1 MSRCFKMNMWRL
13 LLSLLSALLC
23 ALLVLAAYGYWGLDE
38 KTATKT
44 DIAGTGKEPSL
55 ATITQG
61 AYLAKQANCMGCHT
75 ARGGAEYAGGR
86 VMQSEFGNFI
96 TPNIT
101 PDKKTGIGEW
111 SADDFWNALHNGK
124 GKRGQLLY
132 PAFPFANYTHITRAD
147 SDAMYAYFQT
157 LTPIAQTNAPHDL
170 AFPYSQ
176 RAAISVWRA
185 LFFRPG
191 ELKPETN
198 QSLSWNRGAYLVRGL
213 GHCSACHSA
222 RNQLGAN
229 QGSADISGGE
239 MAGILWYAP
248 SLVSKQELNL
258 PAMPAAELDAL
269 LKHGANQHRSVVG
282 PMAEVVKNSLQY
294 WSDGDIAAMREYLQA
309 QKQVVS
315 ADPDLLDRSLQRA
328 QVSDEELSRLLER
341 GQKIYVKHCAECHG
355 RDGEGRPGVYPALKG
370 NATLQMSSVTNPV
383 RIILVG
389 GFAPNTAGNSRPYGM
404 PPFAPFLDD
413 TEVAL
418 VMTYIRNSWGNKG
431 SVISPSEVNPYRT
444 APLD

>member
-1 MSRCFKMNMWRL
+1 MSKRLNINVWRL
-13 LLSLLSALLC
+13 LVSVFALLLI
-23 ALLVLAAYGYWGLDE
+23 LLFAFAAYGYWRLDE
-38 KTATKT
+38 NSTQTPST
-44 DIAGTGKEPSL
+44 SSTSKEVSL

-61 AYLAKQANCMGCHT
+61 AYLAKQANCLGCHT

-101 PDKKTGIGEW
+101 PDKKSGIGEW

-124 GKRGQLLY
+124 GKHGQLLY
-132 PAFPFANYTHITRAD
+132 PAFPFVNYTHITRAD
-147 SDAMYAYFQT
+147 ADAMYAYFQT
-157 LTPIAQTNAPHDL
+157 VTPVAQANAAHEL
-170 AFPYSQ
+170 AFPYNQ
-176 RAAISVWRA
+176 RFAISLWRA
-185 LFFRPG
+185 LYFRPG

-198 QSLSWNRGAYLVRGL
+198 QSLNWNRGAYLVRGL

-222 RNQLGAN
+222 RNQFGAN
-229 QGSADISGGE
+229 QGSADLSGGE
-239 MAGILWYAP
+239 MARIHWYAP
-248 SLVSKQELNL
+248 SLVSKEELNL
-258 PAMPAAELDAL
+258 PAMPAVELDAL
-269 LKHGANQHRSVVG
+269 LKHGANQQRTVVG
-282 PMAEVVKNSLQY
+282 PMVEVVKNSLQY
-294 WSDGDIAAMREYLQA
+294 WNDSDIAAMREYLQA
-309 QKQVVS
+309 QKQLVS
-315 ADPDLLDRSLQRA
+315 ADQDLIDRSLQRP
-328 QVSDEELSRLLER
+328 QVSHEELQRLLDH
-341 GQKIYVKHCAECHG
+341 GQKIYLKHCAECHG
-355 RDGEGRPGVYPALKG
+355 RSGEGRVGIYPALKA
-370 NATLQMSSVTNPV
+370 NTAVQLASVTNPV

-389 GFAPNTAGNSRPYGM
+389 GFAANTQGNSRPYSM

>member
-1 MSRCFKMNMWRL
+1 MSRRLNMSLWRL
-13 LLSLLSALLC
+13 LATILGLLLC
-23 ALLVLAAYGYWGLDE
+23 ALLAIAAYGYWGLDD
-38 KTATKT
+38 KS
-44 DIAGTGKEPSL
+44 GGKVSASTSGKDASL
-55 ATITQG
+55 STITQG

-124 GKRGQLLY
+124 GKHGQLLY
-132 PAFPFANYTHITRAD
+132 PAFPFVNYTHITRAD
-147 SDAMYAYFQT
+147 ADAIYAYFQS
-157 LTPIAQTNAPHDL
+157 IAPVEQINAPHEL
-170 AFPYSQ
+170 AFPYNQ
-176 RAAISVWRA
+176 RAAISLWRA
-185 LFFRPG
+185 LYFRPG

-213 GHCSACHSA
+213 GHCSACHST
-222 RNQLGAN
+222 RNQFGAS
-229 QGSADISGGE
+229 QGSGDLNGGE
-239 MAGILWYAP
+239 MARIHWYAP
-248 SLVSKQELNL
+248 SLVSKAELNL

-269 LKHGANQHRSVVG
+269 LKHGANQERAVVG

-294 WSDGDIAAMREYLQA
+294 WQDEDIAAMRDYLQG
-309 QKQVVS
+309 QKQVAA
-315 ADPDLLDRSLQRA
+315 ADQDLLDRSLQRP
-328 QVSDEELSRLLER
+328 QVSNEELTRLLER
-341 GQKIYVKHCAECHG
+341 GQKIYGKHCAECHG
-355 RDGEGRPGVYPALKG
+355 RDGEGRAGVYPALKG
-370 NATLQMSSVTNPV
+370 NNALQMATVTNPV
-383 RIILVG
+383 RIILAG
-389 GFAPNTAGNSRPYGM
+389 GFAPTTSGNARPYGM

-431 SVISPSEVNPYRT
+431 TVVTPSEVNPYRT